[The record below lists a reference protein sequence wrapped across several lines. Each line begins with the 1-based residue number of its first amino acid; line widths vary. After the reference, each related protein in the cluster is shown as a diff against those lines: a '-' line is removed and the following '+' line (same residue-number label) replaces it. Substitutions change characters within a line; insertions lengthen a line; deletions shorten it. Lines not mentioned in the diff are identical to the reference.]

1 VAKFDSSYNRTGKDS
16 QVLFRRIK
24 EPSVTRIVIDAAVRS
39 KLNNLTEPLELCD
52 ESGQVLAR
60 LTPAIDLSEYEP
72 LEPQV
77 SDAELLR
84 RSQSNEKTYTTA
96 EVLAYRENL

>member
-1 VAKFDSSYNRTGKDS
+1 M
-16 QVLFRRIK
+16 
-24 EPSVTRIVIDAAVRS
+24 TRIILDAALRE
-39 KLNNLTEPLELCD
+39 KLHNLAQPMELCD

-60 LTPAIDLSEYEP
+60 LTPVADLSRYEP

-77 SDAELLR
+77 SEEELRR

-96 EVLAYRENL
+96 EVLAYLEKL